1 MEDKVQEDWLDARL
15 RDEAAYIDDAGFT
28 SRVVQKLPVR
38 SVRRSYRAAI
48 LLAMTVAASVAAYFL
63 AGGSWFIAER
73 LTLFA
78 MMPATM
84 IWLTA
89 ATVTVVI
96 MAGGLAMALSK
107 TRSRLR

>member
-1 MEDKVQEDWLDARL
+1 MEEKVQEDWLDARL

-28 SRVVQKLPVR
+28 SRVVQKLPAR

-48 LLAMTVAASVAAYFL
+48 LLMVTVAASVAAYFL

-78 MMPATM
+78 MMPTTTVL
-84 IWLTA
+84 LTA
-89 ATVTVVI
+89 VMATVLI
-96 MAGGLAMALSK
+96 MAGGLAMAVSK
-107 TRSRLR
+107 TRSRPR